1 MSYIERKLSLIVEP
15 PIFQEYSKMAMELAC
30 KVTFPNVVKYIIL
43 NKEAY
48 EELIEYYREWYQ
60 REEYP
65 NTLLDHPIILDMDA
79 KERIRIISNC
89 YNEYMGLLK

>member
-1 MSYIERKLSLIVEP
+1 MESGLIVEP
-15 PIFQEYSKMAMELAC
+15 PIFKEYAKLAIEMQN
-30 KVTFPNVVKYIIL
+30 KTTLPNVVKYVIL

-48 EELIEYYREWYQ
+48 EELINYYKEWYD

-65 NTLLDHPIILDMDA
+65 DTIMDHPIILDMDA

-89 YNEYMGLLK
+89 YTEYSGVLR